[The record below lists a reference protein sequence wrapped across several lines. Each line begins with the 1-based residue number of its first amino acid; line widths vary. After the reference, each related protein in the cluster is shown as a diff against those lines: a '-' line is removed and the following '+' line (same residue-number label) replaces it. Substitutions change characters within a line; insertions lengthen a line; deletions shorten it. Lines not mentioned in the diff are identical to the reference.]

1 MTLVKGSSILPGF
14 SKTNCEVKDC
24 NAPAGG
30 LLLHHGSDLWVTDEE
45 REAEVQGN
53 VPESSG
59 QRKKNKTVRQQ
70 TNMHNITDHID
81 SNFLKFLSNYYGNYW
96 MEHCDEMLP
105 NCWISD
111 VINMKPI
118 VLMLAH

>member
-1 MTLVKGSSILPGF
+1 MTLVKESSILPGF

-59 QRKKNKTVRQQ
+59 QRKKKKNSET
-70 TNMHNITDHID
+70 TD
-81 SNFLKFLSNYYGNYW
+81 KYAQYY
-96 MEHCDEMLP
+96 
-105 NCWISD
+105 
-111 VINMKPI
+111 
-118 VLMLAH
+118 